1 MMLVAASHGNHDGI
15 RRVNKKQFKMHCLP
29 HYLSRRPRI
38 PRRAAALSQ
47 TPAAATQSGQPP
59 GVFRIEMSV
68 GMSNLRCKHSRYTS
82 WRMQPEDLEYFLW
95 NLGRRVYILKL
106 YGTKKM
112 FVLRWYVANV
122 LSTILSMK
130 LLKVL
135 FPS

>member
-1 MMLVAASHGNHDGI
+1 
-15 RRVNKKQFKMHCLP
+15 
-29 HYLSRRPRI
+29 
-38 PRRAAALSQ
+38 
-47 TPAAATQSGQPP
+47 
-59 GVFRIEMSV
+59 
-68 GMSNLRCKHSRYTS
+68 
-82 WRMQPEDLEYFLW
+82 MQPEDLEYFLW